1 MTDRTSGKEEQ
12 VNGSLTCGKNKCL
25 RRSTEES
32 NLILNSFVA
41 PGSILSSVFF
51 FFFAGWV
58 RFTGDD
64 CIKFHKGSCVITL
77 GVVTCLALYIESHQ
91 LYYYMFILLYSRL
104 NHIFS
109 TICYFYFIALH

>member
-12 VNGSLTCGKNKCL
+12 VNGSLTCGENKCL

-51 FFFAGWV
+51 FFLQDGLDSLE
-58 RFTGDD
+58 T
-64 CIKFHKGSCVITL
+64 
-77 GVVTCLALYIESHQ
+77 
-91 LYYYMFILLYSRL
+91 
-104 NHIFS
+104 
-109 TICYFYFIALH
+109 IALNFIKGHVL